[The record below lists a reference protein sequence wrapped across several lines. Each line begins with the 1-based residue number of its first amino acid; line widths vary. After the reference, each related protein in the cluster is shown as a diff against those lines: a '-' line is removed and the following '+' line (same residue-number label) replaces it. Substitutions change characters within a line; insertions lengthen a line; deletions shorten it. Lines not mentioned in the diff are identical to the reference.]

1 MPVRSLPAALAALGL
16 AALTLAGC
24 SAQGSS
30 GCTPTASAQ
39 TSALEL
45 ITVTGDTDE
54 EPEVDVRTP
63 FYVTSTQH
71 TELARG
77 EGTPIT
83 SDDQLVVLDIS
94 LTDGTTGEQIAA
106 SAYDGDL
113 SRVFSMANLIESL
126 PGVGE
131 ALQCA
136 ATGSRVLI
144 AMAPEGI
151 GEQTASGFGLSDED
165 SVVAVIDVR
174 KVYLGKADGALQ
186 YNARTGMPSVV
197 RAPDGRPGLIVPDGA
212 PPAELAVQVL
222 KRGTGE
228 AVTAD
233 EPVRLHYTG
242 VLWDDKSVF
251 DSTWDGEPQSLTLD
265 ATVAGFRDAL
275 EGQTVGS
282 QILVVVPPDQGYG
295 DEQQGSVP
303 PDSTLVFVVDI
314 LGIDAVPA
322 EEDGA
327 R

>member
-1 MPVRSLPAALAALGL
+1 MRKLPAALATLGL
-16 AALTLAGC
+16 AALTLVGC
-24 SAQGSS
+24 SAPGGS
-30 GCTPTASAQ
+30 GCTPTPSAD

-45 ITVTGDTDE
+45 ITVTGDTAD

-63 FYVTSTQH
+63 FYVTSTQY

-83 SDDQLVVLDIS
+83 ADEQLVVLDIS

-126 PGVGE
+126 PGVGG
-131 ALQCA
+131 ALRCA
-136 ATGSRVLI
+136 AAGSRVVI
-144 AMAPEGI
+144 AIAPDGI
-151 GEQTASGFGLSDED
+151 GEQTASGFGLGEED

-174 KVYLGKADGALQ
+174 KVYLAKADGALR
-186 YNARTGMPSVV
+186 YNARSGMPSVV
-197 RAPDGRPGLIVPDGA
+197 RAADGRPGIIVPDGE
-212 PPAELAVQVL
+212 PPTELAVQVL
-222 KRGTGE
+222 KKGDG
-228 AVTAD
+228 AVVSAD

-242 VLWDDKSVF
+242 VLWNDKSVF
-251 DSTWDGEPQSLTLD
+251 DSTWDAEPQSLTLTE
-265 ATVAGFRDAL
+265 TVAGFRDAL

-295 DEQQGSVP
+295 DAQQGSVP

-314 LGIDAVPA
+314 LGIDAAPTQ
-322 EEDGA
+322 
-327 R
+327 